1 MTQRVIA
8 LGFDPGLATTGYG
21 VVRRSSTGWEAVA
34 GGTIETP
41 PAIARA
47 TRLQKIYEEACA
59 LIQAYHPDG
68 VAIEE
73 VYMAKNT
80 RTAMLTAETRGV
92 LLLAAADVPI
102 YCYTPLQVKKQIT
115 SYGRANKKQVQLMVK
130 RLLHLAEV
138 PQPDDMADG
147 LAIALCCLIELSG
160 VQPEK
165 HAYL

>member
-1 MTQRVIA
+1 VTQKVIT
-8 LGFDPGLATTGYG
+8 LGFDPGLAITGYG
-21 VVRRSSTGWEAVA
+21 VVQRASNGWEVTA

-41 PAIARA
+41 HAVARA
-47 TRLQKIYEEACA
+47 ARLQKIYREARA
-59 LIQAYHPDG
+59 LIQTYHPDG

-73 VYMAKNT
+73 VYMGKNT

-92 LLLAAADVPI
+92 LLLAAVDVRI
-102 YCYTPLQVKKQIT
+102 YCYSPLQVKKQIT
-115 SYGRANKKQVQLMVK
+115 GYGRANKRQVQLMVQ

-147 LAIALCCLIELSG
+147 LAIALCCLIELGG
-160 VQPEK
+160 VEKEK